1 MIVGAPSRAGNGV
14 GRAYI
19 YQRKAS
25 KEWVLKKEIVPD
37 SSTWTTDFGSKVV
50 IENDLIL
57 IGDRYARS
65 EDGMVYALYFNK
77 NLGNWIKIN
86 PIWTDQIISHGL
98 FGHDIDIYQ
107 NRAIIGSR
115 DGNIA
120 IEYLFDSS
128 NLNWV
133 SRQVFSPKKLQSN
146 GRFGFSVKIS
156 DSKVFIGYPGY
167 DQKGEVQVFD
177 QGNYQWELKQTIAI
191 DESEEG
197 LFFGASLSINKD
209 QLMTVSYTHLTLPTI
224 YSV

>member
-1 MIVGAPSRAGNGV
+1 MILVFLYQSMEIQWSLVLRVVRETASAV
-14 GRAYI
+14 HY

-86 PIWTDQIISHGL
+86 PIWTDQIVSHGL

-133 SRQVFSPKKLQSN
+133 SRQVFSPKKLQSKA
-146 GRFGFSVKIS
+146 GL
-156 DSKVFIGYPGY
+156 VF
-167 DQKGEVQVFD
+167 Q
-177 QGNYQWELKQTIAI
+177 
-191 DESEEG
+191 
-197 LFFGASLSINKD
+197 
-209 QLMTVSYTHLTLPTI
+209 
-224 YSV
+224 